1 MSRTLSITLFA
12 LLAIIAHPA
21 HAAAPQAVTIY
32 ADDSYPPYSY
42 IENGKLTGIYTAII
56 QKALERLPEYQVDLV
71 AVPWRRG
78 LAMVDNGQAFAL
90 YPPYF
95 RPQERP
101 HVRYSEPMLTEQV
114 VVYCNAGVLA
124 KRPSTRWPS
133 DFYGL
138 RIGINSGFLL
148 GGQEFDAAARA
159 NLLKVDEAQGS
170 RANLLKLLR
179 ARIDCYLNDRLSILW
194 ELERMKRD
202 GVIDDRAQ
210 QVGEAT
216 IISSE
221 QGYLG
226 FTDLSPERYPFRED
240 FIQKF
245 NTVVRDMRRDGE
257 IKEITTRFL
266 SR

>member
-1 MSRTLSITLFA
+1 MSRTLSITVLALSA
-12 LLAIIAHPA
+12 LLACPA
-21 HAAAPQAVTIY
+21 RAGAPQAVTIY

-42 IENGKLTGIYTAII
+42 VENGRLTGIYTAIM
-56 QKALERLPEYQVDLV
+56 QRALERLPEYQVELV

-101 HVRYSEPMLTEQV
+101 HVKYSEPMLTEQV
-114 VVYCNAGVLA
+114 VVYCSAALLA
-124 KRPSTRWPS
+124 KRPLTRWPS
-133 DFYGL
+133 DFHGL

-148 GGQEFDAAARA
+148 GGKEFDVAVQAR
-159 NLLKVDEAQGS
+159 LLKVDEAQGS

-179 ARIDCYLNDRLSILW
+179 GRVDCYLNDRLSILW

-202 GVIDDRAQ
+202 GVIDERAQ
-210 QVGEAT
+210 QVGEAA
-216 IISSE
+216 IVSSE

-226 FTDLSPERYPFRED
+226 FSDLLPERYPFRED
-240 FIQKF
+240 FVQKF
-245 NTVVRDMRRDGE
+245 NAVLRDMRRDGE
-257 IKEITTRFL
+257 IKDITTRFL